1 MSLTRVSRKARTS
14 RTISLLVTCSLLAIT
29 IIQLPKA
36 ADLMHELQSQKEQ
49 QAGLLSGE
57 LAPQRSVELDEKLEE
72 LRSEVS
78 RYEKSMLGIEQ
89 MPKIQSELME
99 LAMNSN
105 CKLRKSVGQSG
116 NTKPWVAANHADNVN
131 AFGENESPYQLSVE
145 QLSLLLEGSLDE
157 SFDFLRKLRERQWL
171 MKCTS
176 VTFSRSPEDSG
187 RLSIEV
193 SLSFYKLTKSKTVEE
208 PELIEWREGSR
219 AESVL

>member
-14 RTISLLVTCSLLAIT
+14 RTFSLLVTCSLLAIT

-57 LAPQRSVELDEKLEE
+57 LAPRRSVELDERLEGM
-72 LRSEVS
+72 RSEVA
-78 RYEKSMLGIEQ
+78 RYEKLMLGIEQ
-89 MPKIQSELME
+89 MPEIQSELLE

-116 NTKPWVAANHADNVN
+116 NSKPWIAENHADNEN
-131 AFGENESPYQLSVE
+131 AFGDNESPYQLSVE
-145 QLSLLLEGSLDE
+145 QLSLNLEGTLDE
-157 SFDFLRKLRERQWL
+157 TFEFLRKLRERQWL

-176 VTFSRSPEDSG
+176 VTFGRSPENG
-187 RLSIEV
+187 GQLSVEV
-193 SLSFYKLTKSKTVEE
+193 SLSFYKLTKSKTFEE
-208 PELIEWREGSR
+208 TELIEWREGSR